1 MNNMVHQNSENNNV
15 NRAGPL
21 GEGSLPGRFSL
32 VQQWGPGHHPIA
44 VRTKCS
50 KQVNKI
56 VMECFFT
63 SKSFDNDVMM
73 I

>member
-1 MNNMVHQNSENNNV
+1 MDEMVNENSENNNV
-15 NRAGPL
+15 IRAGPL
-21 GEGSLPGRFSL
+21 GEGSLPGRCFL
-32 VQQWGPGHHPIA
+32 VRQWGPGHHPTA
-44 VRTKCS
+44 VRTKWS

-63 SKSFDNDVMM
+63 SKPFDDDVMM